1 MSLTYQEIGSRP
13 QASHGKDNPA
23 LSISNLP
30 DISAGND
37 ELLHTPSRS
46 MPRRNRTPLTALDRR
61 ARQAFC
67 EWRSGAV
74 SKIEDY
80 ALLGDCETAA
90 LVARDGSV
98 DWLCWPRFDSGA
110 CFAAL
115 LGQPENGRWL
125 IAPRGTVKHNTRR
138 YRGLAAVVKSL
149 HTLAKPVG
157 SRKEKAQIAT
167 ISAHNDP
174 TIGQLVADAM
184 EKVGDTG
191 VITVEESK
199 TTETTLEVVE
209 GLQFDRGYISPY
221 FITDPNTA
229 QAILH
234 RR

>member
-1 MSLTYQEIGSRP
+1 MRSLLGLRQSTEYFRKCKSDAPGAQGTRTAPPVRASLMSLTYQEIGSRP

-46 MPRRNRTPLTALDRR
+46 MPRRNRTPLTALDGR

-115 LGQPENGRWL
+115 LGGPENGRWL
-125 IAPRGTVKHNTRR
+125 IAPRGTVKHRTRR
-138 YRGLAAVVKSL
+138 YRAN
-149 HTLAKPVG
+149 TLILETDIEAPIRRARCSISTARRTSSTTSTLPTRVSFPR
-157 SRKEKAQIAT
+157 SRRSI
-167 ISAHNDP
+167 
-174 TIGQLVADAM
+174 
-184 EKVGDTG
+184 
-191 VITVEESK
+191 
-199 TTETTLEVVE
+199 
-209 GLQFDRGYISPY
+209 
-221 FITDPNTA
+221 
-229 QAILH
+229 

>member
-1 MSLTYQEIGSRP
+1 MRSLLGLRQSTEYFRKCKSDAPGAQGTRTAPPVRASLMSLTYQEIGSRP

-98 DWLCWPRFDSGA
+98 DCCAGRGSTAARALPPCLASRRTDAGSLPLVERSSTTRVDIAAWPQS
-110 CFAAL
+110 
-115 LGQPENGRWL
+115 
-125 IAPRGTVKHNTRR
+125 
-138 YRGLAAVVKSL
+138 
-149 HTLAKPVG
+149 
-157 SRKEKAQIAT
+157 
-167 ISAHNDP
+167 
-174 TIGQLVADAM
+174 
-184 EKVGDTG
+184 
-191 VITVEESK
+191 
-199 TTETTLEVVE
+199 
-209 GLQFDRGYISPY
+209 
-221 FITDPNTA
+221 
-229 QAILH
+229 
-234 RR
+234 